1 MALCEALL
9 ACDPAKG
16 VLLWQALRRTLRT
29 RFLGRGNVEELLH
42 VVFRVPASDA
52 VIRLRSQILEAA
64 SNDEALYHFAL
75 VAEAN
80 DAGAWLRGVID
91 QDLASGSP

>member
-42 VVFRVPASDA
+42 VVFRVPASPWW
-52 VIRLRSQILEAA
+52 LRRTMLVRGCAA
-64 SNDEALYHFAL
+64 SSIKI
-75 VAEAN
+75 
-80 DAGAWLRGVID
+80 WLPVRLDG
-91 QDLASGSP
+91 SGEG